1 MPRTNS
7 SSSSSQNRRR
17 PNPSS
22 SPGPPARRGRII
34 ESTTPSPGP
43 IIPADQQLIENY
55 LNNQLRLPANTNVTQ
70 AIYTNTIP
78 TATTNTTNQRQVTPV
93 IPANTTSTN
102 TINQRQVTQAI
113 SVNTNSTTTTT
124 TNTTNQRQMMPG
136 NNINEQ
142 QQQQS
147 QMALDVAAEIALKRQ
162 QRLNSS
168 QPEAARFINSID
180 SVSNLTNTDLF
191 MIGWQKDNIFP
202 ELVGEVIFTH
212 RGPTPKHGWDRA
224 DCHVQIGREGEKET
238 ISIFSWK
245 NYADRL
251 QEAIIFNIFK
261 YYLLL

>member
-1 MPRTNS
+1 M
-7 SSSSSQNRRR
+7 
-17 PNPSS
+17 
-22 SPGPPARRGRII
+22 
-34 ESTTPSPGP
+34 
-43 IIPADQQLIENY
+43 
-55 LNNQLRLPANTNVTQ
+55 PAN
-70 AIYTNTIP
+70 
-78 TATTNTTNQRQVTPV
+78 
-93 IPANTTSTN
+93 
-102 TINQRQVTQAI
+102 
-113 SVNTNSTTTTT
+113 
-124 TNTTNQRQMMPG
+124 MMPA

-147 QMALDVAAEIALKRQ
+147 QMRLEVAAEIALKRQ

-212 RGPTPKHGWDRA
+212 RGPTPKHGWDRT

-245 NYADRL
+245 NYSDRL
-251 QEAIIFNIFK
+251 QEAKLHDIVKFKNLLVVPETGPRQQWTGTVDIKFKFIASSKIEIIQRQQNNSIETGPSSSAVI
-261 YYLLL
+261 YASQTGSGPAQDEEEDDVAYVG